1 MPKSALTEVGRID
14 NLTFKVELG
23 GNAQPKIDPSSAATP
38 QNASSAL
45 WTIIKTPLRLLGSIF
60 TQSWSQSN
68 ILERILKILLTPVV
82 LILTILLSPL
92 ILLYYLVS
100 SLFPKQDSA
109 SQSPTAKM
117 FSVASFEVL
126 HKPKNIIESLINSEK
141 QAAANAIRSYTAQKL
156 SQQEIFFELQ
166 TKFFLPPA
174 LLKRNKKNELF
185 LNEELSGL
193 LKDFVG
199 ETHWEKCLPV
209 TEKVIAKSPLKS
221 LVETMGLV
229 GELKQQQTSLI
240 PVDAVVMSKPG
251 TAEDAF
257 LCKLTI
263 IMPYSTAQDMAR
275 KVDKECGTY
284 KLADVIE
291 QAKEAFEAGAEETVA
306 NLGEINMEEIKGP
319 VKVSPDA
326 NRVHLPRS

>member
-14 NLTFKVELG
+14 NVTFKVELG
-23 GNAQPKIDPSSAATP
+23 GNAQPKIDPRSAATP
-38 QNASSAL
+38 KNASSAL
-45 WTIIKTPLRLLGSIF
+45 WTIIKTPLRLLGSIL
-60 TQSWSQSN
+60 TQGWSQSN
-68 ILERILKILLTPVV
+68 ILERILKVLLTPV
-82 LILTILLSPL
+82 LIILTILLFPL
-92 ILLYYLVS
+92 ILLYYLVN

-109 SQSPTAKM
+109 GQSPTAKM
-117 FSVASFEVL
+117 FAAASFEVL
-126 HKPKNIIESLINSEK
+126 HKPRNIIESLINSEK
-141 QAAANAIRSYTAQKL
+141 QAAANAIRFYTAQKL
-156 SQQEIFFELQ
+156 SQQEILFELQ

-185 LNEELSGL
+185 LNEELSSL
-193 LKDFVG
+193 LKNFIG

-229 GELKQQQTSLI
+229 GKSKQQQTSLI

-257 LCKLTI
+257 LCRLTI
-263 IMPYSTAQDMAR
+263 IMPYSTAQEMAS
-275 KVDKECGTY
+275 KMDKECRTY
-284 KLADVIE
+284 KLADIIE
-291 QAKEAFEAGAEETVA
+291 QAREEFEAGTEETVA
-306 NLGEINMEEIKGP
+306 NLGEINIEDVKGP
-319 VKVSPDA
+319 AKVSPDA